1 MNPWD
6 DNANYEIKW
15 TREEIITSLLAENS
29 FAVEVNT
36 TKENNKIRKNNLILW
51 MMGNLLQ

>member
-36 TKENNKIRKNNLILW
+36 TKENNKLGKTT
-51 MMGNLLQ
+51 